1 MAKVKVVYN
10 ACYGGYGLS
19 VKAKDKLRELGVKE
33 DDYDMDYKLP
43 RHDPRLIKVVEELGT
58 DACGDYAE
66 LKICKIKGNKYRR
79 FVVKPPSSW
88 TDLSEIFDDLVEIRR
103 ITQVYLTPKD
113 SDPAARIRKSVE

>member
-66 LKICKIKGNKYRR
+66 LKICKIKGNKYRIDEYDGNEC
-79 FVVKPPSSW
+79 VQEPENIVDWIIAKIS
-88 TDLSEIFDDLVEIRR
+88 
-103 ITQVYLTPKD
+103 
-113 SDPAARIRKSVE
+113 